1 MTFGHL
7 VAVANGS
14 WFRIDNVTILC
25 FACNNQQGT
34 EIWPHLASLLEEE
47 SEAPFDEKWTLRHRA
62 LVVSPYSDLAIL
74 DLDLADYL

>member
-7 VAVANGS
+7 VAVANGG

-25 FACNNQQGT
+25 FACNNLQGMET
-34 EIWPHLASLLEEE
+34 WSHLVSLLEEE
-47 SEAPFDEKWTLRHRA
+47 SEAPFAEKWTLRHRS

-74 DLDLADYL
+74 ELDLADYL